1 MLRKVDLHMSTH
13 RLFSYYHRIAFIKES
28 WGVSAALA
36 VGTALTLIILEL
48 ENKRAVAGLDPN

>member
-1 MLRKVDLHMSTH
+1 MSTH